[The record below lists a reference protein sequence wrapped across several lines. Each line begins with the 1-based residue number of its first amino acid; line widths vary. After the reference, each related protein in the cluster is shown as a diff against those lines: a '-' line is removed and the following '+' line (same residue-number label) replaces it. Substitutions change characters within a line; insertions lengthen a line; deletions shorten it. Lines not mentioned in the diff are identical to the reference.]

1 MLHRALDTA
10 RQELR
15 ELRGKL
21 HGALAHEVNEFID
34 AHSLLLDDP
43 ELLRGLDDLVR
54 IGHYR
59 PGAALKQR
67 DRLSAVFEA
76 MDDPY
81 LRSRKEDIEQVIN
94 RVISALQRQTSP
106 EEASWPRAWAKS

>member
-1 MLHRALDTA
+1 MRISDWSSDVCSSDL
-10 RQELR
+10 
-15 ELRGKL
+15 
-21 HGALAHEVNEFID
+21 
-34 AHSLLLDDP
+34 
-43 ELLRGLDDLVR
+43 DLVR

-59 PGAALKQR
+59 PGAALKKQR

-81 LRSRKEDIEQVIN
+81 LRSRKEDVEQVIN

-106 EEASWPRAWAKS
+106 EERKLAARVGEILIAALIAPADMAQLPGTRLLGVAIGRASGREKR